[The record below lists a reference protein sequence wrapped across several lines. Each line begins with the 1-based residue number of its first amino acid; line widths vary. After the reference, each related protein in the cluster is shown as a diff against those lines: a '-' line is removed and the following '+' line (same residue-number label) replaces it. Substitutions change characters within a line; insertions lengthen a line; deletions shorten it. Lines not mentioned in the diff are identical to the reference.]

1 VRNYFTDSEYL
12 ASEMGQGDLANHLDL
27 RYEDDRV
34 RAVPWVE
41 SFLPLSKA
49 RILEVGCGTGS
60 STLALAERGA
70 RVTATDI
77 LPASIQVADDRCKA
91 YGYTVD
97 FLTVN
102 AADLKGCFPAEHF
115 DAIIFYAALEHM
127 THEERRAAMRDTW
140 EMLAPGSYWIVID
153 TPNRL
158 WHFDAHTSL
167 LPFFNWLPDRLAFE
181 YSRFSS
187 RNYFREIYL
196 AHTPEKELHFL
207 RRGRGVSF
215 HEFELFMAPRQDLD
229 IASCLH
235 TYFRARDPEED
246 RRWIESKAS
255 AYEDI
260 LRSACPDLHPA
271 FLQQNLDL
279 AIRKH

>member
-1 VRNYFTDSEYL
+1 MRNYFTDSEYL
-12 ASEMGQGDLANHLDL
+12 ASDMGQRDLANHLDI
-27 RYEDDRV
+27 RYENDRV
-34 RAVPWVE
+34 RAVPWLE
-41 SFLPLSKA
+41 SFLSLSNA

-97 FLTVN
+97 FQTVN
-102 AADLKGCFPAEHF
+102 AADLKGCFPAGHF

-140 EMLAPGSYWIVID
+140 EMLTPGSYWIVID

-158 WHFDAHTSL
+158 WHFDRHTSL

-196 AHTPEKELHFL
+196 THTPEKELHFL

-235 TYFRARDPEED
+235 TYFRARDPEEE

-260 LRSACPDLHPA
+260 LRCACPDLHPA
-271 FLQQNLDL
+271 FLQQNLDF